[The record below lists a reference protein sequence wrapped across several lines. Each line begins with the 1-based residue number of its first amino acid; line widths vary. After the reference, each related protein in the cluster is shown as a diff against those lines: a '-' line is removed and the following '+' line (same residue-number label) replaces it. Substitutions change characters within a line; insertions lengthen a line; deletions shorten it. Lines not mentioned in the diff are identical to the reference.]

1 MSYSAPEYRMATK
14 PCRKIALHA
23 AAVAIAV
30 ACIAPVASAALYKWV
45 DANGRVVYSD
55 QPPTGD
61 VKTETVGAAA
71 PPANPN
77 AMKELANKDAE
88 LKKRQLDRT
97 EDAKKAEKT
106 RADAQKLA
114 AFCTQARAQ
123 VAGLQ
128 RNDMAMFRVNEKGER
143 VQLDAAARRGEADKL
158 EQMMRERK
166 CPAA

>member
-1 MSYSAPEYRMATK
+1 MALK
-14 PCRKIALHA
+14 PCRRMLVVTAAMAL
-23 AAVAIAV
+23 VA
-30 ACIAPVASAALYKWV
+30 ACIAPGATAALYKWV

-55 QPPTGD
+55 QPPNTD
-61 VKTETVGAAA
+61 AKTDLIGAAP

-88 LKKRQLDRT
+88 MKKRQADRG
-97 EDAKKAEKT
+97 EDAKKAEKA
-106 RADAQKLA
+106 RGESQKLA

-123 VAGLQ
+123 VAGLN
-128 RNDMAMFRVNEKGER
+128 RDDMAMFRVNEKGER
-143 VQLDAAARRGEADKL
+143 VLMDAAARKGEAEKV